1 MKTLKV
7 LLIVILVIITALF
20 AATNVSR
27 RISGVEEPPVISCS
41 SDTLE
46 VSITASNGELLQGI
60 TAKDPQDGDLTAH
73 VQIAGI
79 SKFIGDKT
87 AKVTYVVFDSD
98 HNMDSL
104 SRYVRYTDYVS
115 PKFFIKEPLIFYR
128 NESVDVMPRL
138 QVLDVVDGDIS
149 DRVRIS
155 SLQSTDD
162 PELFYASAQ
171 VTNSMGDLVS
181 VVLPVIQVRSVAL
194 IPEVQLTSYLVHL
207 SQGTSFNP
215 RDYVLRV
222 ETPDGNGN
230 TDRIQISGSVDT
242 KVPGTY
248 YIRYEYI
255 HDTQVGTT
263 ILTVVVQ

>member
-98 HNMDSL
+98 LSAGMSGTQTMSPRSSL
-104 SRYVRYTDYVS
+104 SKS
-115 PKFFIKEPLIFYR
+115 
-128 NESVDVMPRL
+128 
-138 QVLDVVDGDIS
+138 
-149 DRVRIS
+149 
-155 SLQSTDD
+155 
-162 PELFYASAQ
+162 
-171 VTNSMGDLVS
+171 
-181 VVLPVIQVRSVAL
+181 
-194 IPEVQLTSYLVHL
+194 H
-207 SQGTSFNP
+207 
-215 RDYVLRV
+215 
-222 ETPDGNGN
+222 
-230 TDRIQISGSVDT
+230 
-242 KVPGTY
+242 
-248 YIRYEYI
+248 
-255 HDTQVGTT
+255 
-263 ILTVVVQ
+263 